1 MEYTYPMIADFFRR
15 HCEGVFVNNHVA
27 GSAKCTITPRS
38 EEDYEILKAFFSMPD
53 FEKVKYMTQPGGY
66 AMTRNTSVTEI
77 IFELG
82 QNPTLDTTAWEM
94 TADYERL
101 RNLNNLD
108 LRIIQRAQKNKLE
121 QLKGKILKI
130 ERGIFTNKTDGTE
143 KKYICFYVPQSK
155 SEIREAQKLLSQFD
169 IPVESKEIKE
179 NGIQITLLRCPIEK
193 FSDQTMSIV
202 SQLEDAIKAHQKTL
216 FQDASLQWQPGTVQF
231 EHKQQYDNPGTFRNM
246 PIRDPRLR

>member
-27 GSAKCTITPRS
+27 GPVKCTITPRS
-38 EEDYEILKAFFSMPD
+38 EEDYEIVKAFFTVPGY
-53 FEKVKYMTQPGGY
+53 EVKYTTQPGGY

-94 TADYERL
+94 TSDDTRL
-101 RNLNNLD
+101 CNLNNLD
-108 LRIIQRAQKNKLE
+108 LRVAQRMQKNKLE

-130 ERGIFTNKTDGTE
+130 ERGVFTNKTDGTQ

-155 SEIREAQKLLSQFD
+155 SEIMEAQELLSQFG
-169 IPVESKEIKE
+169 IPVESKEVKE
-179 NGIQITLLRCPIEK
+179 NGVQITLLRCPIEK
-193 FSDQTMSIV
+193 FSDQTMSVV

-231 EHKQQYDNPGTFRNM
+231 EHKQQYDNPDTFRNM
-246 PIRDPRLR
+246 PIQDPRLR